1 MNSWNVGKVRT
12 YSCFELC
19 PVHLELQNVNA
30 KQDLK
35 EQQLQNKTDMVPN
48 SYKLYVGKVR
58 TYSYLESC
66 GAGKMSST
74 FRTGKTSMRNRTWRR
89 NTFRIRRIWRQIAI
103 SSMSVKCGHTAMSS
117 LVGRINMSST
127 FRTGKNV
134 NAKED
139 LKAQHLQNRTDK
151 LDVGKVR
158 TYRRRLTTDERRCV
172 SRLNAAN
179 NRGGE

>member
-1 MNSWNVGKVRT
+1 VRTFCSETRTGGIVCTACRPVVCQCDRNDMNSWNVGKVRT

-74 FRTGKTSMRNRTWRR
+74 FRTGKTSMRNRT
-89 NTFRIRRIWRQIAI
+89 
-103 SSMSVKCGHTAMSS
+103 
-117 LVGRINMSST
+117 
-127 FRTGKNV
+127 
-134 NAKED
+134 
-139 LKAQHLQNRTDK
+139 
-151 LDVGKVR
+151 
-158 TYRRRLTTDERRCV
+158 
-172 SRLNAAN
+172 
-179 NRGGE
+179 